1 MIYVCGHKNPDM
13 DSICSAWAYAQLQN
27 KINNADTYVPVRCG
41 NLNDATKSVF
51 ERLQITAPAFIKDVR
66 CKVSRVMSSAKVTI
80 QGNEPLYELVSI
92 FEKYS
97 ISVIPV
103 MKKNKFMGLLSID
116 EINRY
121 FLKAMRDI
129 RPNYHV
135 DVDNLPQVL
144 KGYFLCKG
152 KTHTLDTQVVV
163 GAMSF
168 ARFKEYFDK
177 IQDKELPIFVVGDRI
192 EPLLEAIVRQ
202 VPMIILTKMSDS
214 ISRLVDFSSF
224 QGTVF
229 VSEADTSET
238 LRLLR
243 LCIPVDRLLEEAPN
257 PIDVGMLFD
266 EARSILT
273 SSKFRGLPIFNGSS
287 YVGFVTRRCFL
298 EKPKTKIV
306 LVDHNEVEQAV
317 KGIEEADIVGIID
330 HHRFG
335 AAKTS
340 TPISIYT
347 APLGS
352 TCTLVTQLYERN
364 GIEIDKTTAS
374 VLLSGLVSDTV
385 ILKSPTTTRED
396 ERIAKVLCE
405 AAEITDL
412 GSFGKEMFS
421 SSLTLSE
428 REPRTV
434 IDGDFKVYTEGG
446 YKIGIGQTE
455 VTTFSDL
462 EEYRLKYL
470 AVLEEVRKSGGLDW
484 ALFLITNVIK
494 ESSILLTTGL
504 ETIEY
509 KLSYEKTSDKTYSLP
524 GVLSRKKQLLPEVI
538 RVIEE

>member
-1 MIYVCGHKNPDM
+1 
-13 DSICSAWAYAQLQN
+13 
-27 KINNADTYVPVRCG
+27 
-41 NLNDATKSVF
+41 
-51 ERLQITAPAFIKDVR
+51 
-66 CKVSRVMSSAKVTI
+66 
-80 QGNEPLYELVSI
+80 
-92 FEKYS
+92 
-97 ISVIPV
+97 
-103 MKKNKFMGLLSID
+103 
-116 EINRY
+116 
-121 FLKAMRDI
+121 
-129 RPNYHV
+129 
-135 DVDNLPQVL
+135 
-144 KGYFLCKG
+144 
-152 KTHTLDTQVVV
+152 
-163 GAMSF
+163 
-168 ARFKEYFDK
+168 
-177 IQDKELPIFVVGDRI
+177 
-192 EPLLEAIVRQ
+192 
-202 VPMIILTKMSDS
+202 
-214 ISRLVDFSSF
+214 
-224 QGTVF
+224 
-229 VSEADTSET
+229 
-238 LRLLR
+238 
-243 LCIPVDRLLEEAPN
+243 
-257 PIDVGMLFD
+257 MLFD

-273 SSKFRGLPIFNGSS
+273 SSKSRGLPIFNGSS

-317 KGIEEADIVGIID
+317 KGIEEANIVGIID

-364 GIEIDKTTAS
+364 GIEIDKITAS

-396 ERIAKVLCE
+396 ERIAKVLCQ
-405 AAEITDL
+405 AAGITDL

-428 REPRTV
+428 REPRNV
-434 IDGDFKVYTEGG
+434 IEGDFKAYSEGG

-455 VTTFSDL
+455 VTTFRDL

-470 AVLEEVRKSGGLDW
+470 AVLEEVRNSGGLDW
-484 ALFLITNVIK
+484 ALFLITNVIT

-504 ETIEY
+504 DTVEY

-524 GVLSRKKQLLPEVI
+524 GVLSRKKQLLPEII